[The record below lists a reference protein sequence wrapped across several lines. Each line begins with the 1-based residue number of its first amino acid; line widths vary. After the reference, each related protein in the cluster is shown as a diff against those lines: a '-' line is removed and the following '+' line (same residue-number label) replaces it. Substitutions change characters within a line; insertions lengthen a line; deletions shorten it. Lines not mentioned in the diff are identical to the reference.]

1 MLELGATGWTLRR
14 PSHGVLPVGTTAE
27 SVDAVSTGDAEKYL
41 REVLVV
47 ARGAR
52 NGKGACLPDWFG
64 AGDFVDGDTSTLYAT
79 QVDGLHAYAAA
90 KTKFMVDGVQ
100 PIGEKER
107 KIAECHSLRHR
118 VWRRCILHHGPS
130 DCTGGGRPPA

>member
-1 MLELGATGWTLRR
+1 MLELGATGWTLPR
-14 PSHGVLPVGTTAE
+14 PSHGVVPVGTTAE
-27 SVDAVSTGDAEKYL
+27 SVDAVSTGEAEKHL

-79 QVDGLHAYAAA
+79 QVDGFHAYAAVSA
-90 KTKFMVDGVQ
+90 IM
-100 PIGEKER
+100 IR
-107 KIAECHSLRHR
+107 
-118 VWRRCILHHGPS
+118 
-130 DCTGGGRPPA
+130 